1 MSIQTDHLEQ
11 ILAHFP
17 EGVFTLNQELTI
29 TYVNDA
35 FAQLLGYAPEELVGT
50 CIDAY
55 LEDRS
60 ILEACHAEVT
70 RQGFCSE
77 QKTEFIRRNGEHVHI
92 AKNVQLVEGEAGQG
106 MLVVSVRDLTDVHRL
121 NQALEDNAA
130 KLRAYNDSLTQKV
143 AERTQ
148 RLRRQM
154 AYLQAYK
161 TAMDTSAMTLMLD
174 TNLAITDAN
183 GMMLM
188 RCGWGLR
195 DLLEQSF
202 FALWSPESLGL
213 RTDVTANLASSHSWK
228 GVVQYQSENGQTF
241 YLDTTLAAIYDEHR
255 QVNEYVCIGYD
266 VTALI
271 ESTHAMSYR
280 LHNDPL
286 TQLPNRL
293 SLLETIGAETPEH
306 FGLVLLN
313 VDRFSEL
320 NACFGHEA
328 GDEVLRALGHALSE
342 GFSSFSGVC
351 QLYKLPVDEFALLV
365 DMEQIGPDFEG
376 RLQGFLQHLPHQ
388 RFQLDGQQVNVS
400 VTAGWAST
408 HTAGPQGRQ
417 VMSGADMALKRAK
430 AQHQTFLSFDP
441 TLKIEKTYQ
450 QNLNWIERLNRGLE
464 ERRFVPFYQPIV
476 DAKTHEVV
484 KYECL
489 LRLREGDR
497 YVSPGAFLG
506 IAKRLRLYHRLTQT
520 MIDQV
525 FERMRISTQ
534 HFSVNLSIEDIADE
548 TMRHWLIQ
556 RVKNCPDPE
565 RLVLE
570 IVESEGIQNYDTVRD
585 FIRAVKGQGVRV
597 ALDDFGAGY
606 SNFAYMVQLDVD
618 YLKIDGSIIREI
630 CDNPAS
636 EVMTETILAFAH
648 KLGVKTIAEFVSSA
662 AIDDCLKTFPIDEL
676 QGFYFGEPSPE
687 LV

>member
-17 EGVFTLNQELTI
+17 EGVFTLNQDLRI
-29 TYVNDA
+29 TYANGA
-35 FAQLLGYAPEELVGT
+35 FAELLGYGPDELIGT
-50 CIDAY
+50 SIDAY
-55 LEDRS
+55 LGDHA
-60 ILEACHAEVT
+60 ILEACHTEVVEK
-70 RQGFCSE
+70 GFCNE
-77 QKTEFIRRNGEHVHI
+77 QKTEFLRSDGERVHI
-92 AKNVQLVEGEAGQG
+92 AKNVQLVEGDGGQS
-106 MLVVSVRDLTDVHRL
+106 MFVVCVRDLTDIHRL
-121 NQALEDNAA
+121 NQALEDNAS
-130 KLRAYNDSLTQKV
+130 KLRLYNDSLTQKV

-161 TAMDTSAMTLMLD
+161 TAIDTSAMTLMLD
-174 TNLAITDAN
+174 TDLTITDAN
-183 GMMLM
+183 GMMLA
-188 RCGWGLR
+188 RCGWDLRNLLGQSLYQLWSAESHGLR
-195 DLLEQSF
+195 
-202 FALWSPESLGL
+202 PK
-213 RTDVTANLASSHSWK
+213 VTATLAESASWK
-228 GVVQYQSENGQTF
+228 GVVRYQSRKGKTF
-241 YLDTTLAAIYDEHR
+241 YLDTTLAAIYDEHH

-266 VTALI
+266 VSVLI
-271 ESTHAMSYR
+271 ESTQAMSFR

-286 TQLPNRL
+286 TRFPNRL
-293 SLLETIGAETPEH
+293 SLLEAIAADTPEQ
-306 FGLVLLN
+306 FGLVLFN

-328 GDEVLRALGHALSE
+328 GDEVLRSLALALND
-342 GFSSFSGVC
+342 GLGTISGVC

-365 DMEQIGPDFEG
+365 DLKQVASDFEG
-376 RLQGFLQHLPHQ
+376 RLQDFLQHLPHQ

-400 VTAGWAST
+400 VTAGWATT
-408 HTAGPQGRQ
+408 HTAGAQGRQ
-417 VMSGADMALKRAK
+417 VLSGADMALKRAK
-430 AQHQTFLSFDP
+430 AQHKTFLSFDP

-464 ERRFVPFYQPIV
+464 EQRFVPFYQPIV

-489 LRLREGDR
+489 LRLKEGED
-497 YVSPGAFLG
+497 YVSPGNFLG

-525 FERMRISTQ
+525 FKRMQISPH

-548 TMRHWLIQ
+548 TMCQWLIQ
-556 RVKNCPDPE
+556 RVETCPDPG

-570 IVESEGIQNYDTVRD
+570 IVESEGIQNYDTVRE
-585 FIRAVKGQGVRV
+585 FIRAVKAHGVRV

-618 YLKIDGSIIREI
+618 YLKIDGSIIRDI

-648 KLGVKTIAEFVSSA
+648 KLGVKTIAEFVSSQA
-662 AIDDCLKTFPIDEL
+662 VVDCLNGFAIDEL

-687 LV
+687 PL